1 MLKRFVCIILF
12 YVIGINTIYSQT
24 ADLYDFFNSYFT
36 SKGLNNSDA
45 INFVLQNSYLPSFF
59 DGAKNYINNI
69 NPNDWTKVLNDPS
82 LISLY
87 TENEDVV
94 LMMAGAEY
102 LYDTY
107 MFNLGVSSLVM
118 DKLKRKAFFNA
129 ASGDNYGLVIPL
141 HFPLGTVGVGTYV
154 NMSYDTFTKN
164 IKDNNNFVNI
174 VNAIDRVAL
183 PYVQLF
189 ASINAWTAPIS
200 IGLRFS
206 FLPGY
211 SDLFSPF
218 IKDTYVEALGVHGG
232 LDIKF
237 YIYRNKYIF
246 LDARTD
252 FNFDYGTLNLSYK
265 NSASYQEYD
274 ADHSINT
281 GAFITSDAS
290 LRNKWTSFAVTPKI
304 VFGFKPKDR
313 VPYIDYLA
321 VYGFVG
327 VDFVY
332 SSLDVGGQFSVNTIK
347 SSFPNSAEHDFY
359 MDIPS
364 FGLKDSYFYYDI
376 RFGLTIDIFYQ
387 SISVEYALYSKSFS
401 FNFVPFVY
409 RFGEE
414 PKT

>member
-1 MLKRFVCIILF
+1 M
-12 YVIGINTIYSQT
+12 
-24 ADLYDFFNSYFT
+24 
-36 SKGLNNSDA
+36 
-45 INFVLQNSYLPSFF
+45 
-59 DGAKNYINNI
+59 
-69 NPNDWTKVLNDPS
+69 
-82 LISLY
+82 
-87 TENEDVV
+87 
-94 LMMAGAEY
+94 
-102 LYDTY
+102 
-107 MFNLGVSSLVM
+107 
-118 DKLKRKAFFNA
+118 
-129 ASGDNYGLVIPL
+129 
-141 HFPLGTVGVGTYV
+141 
-154 NMSYDTFTKN
+154 
-164 IKDNNNFVNI
+164 
-174 VNAIDRVAL
+174 
-183 PYVQLF
+183 
-189 ASINAWTAPIS
+189 
-200 IGLRFS
+200 
-206 FLPGY
+206 PGY

-321 VYGFVG
+321 VHGFVG

-401 FNFVPFVY
+401 FNFVPFIY

>member
-174 VNAIDRVAL
+174 VI
-183 PYVQLF
+183 
-189 ASINAWTAPIS
+189 
-200 IGLRFS
+200 
-206 FLPGY
+206 
-211 SDLFSPF
+211 
-218 IKDTYVEALGVHGG
+218 
-232 LDIKF
+232 
-237 YIYRNKYIF
+237 
-246 LDARTD
+246 
-252 FNFDYGTLNLSYK
+252 
-265 NSASYQEYD
+265 
-274 ADHSINT
+274 
-281 GAFITSDAS
+281 
-290 LRNKWTSFAVTPKI
+290 
-304 VFGFKPKDR
+304 
-313 VPYIDYLA
+313 
-321 VYGFVG
+321 
-327 VDFVY
+327 
-332 SSLDVGGQFSVNTIK
+332 
-347 SSFPNSAEHDFY
+347 
-359 MDIPS
+359 
-364 FGLKDSYFYYDI
+364 
-376 RFGLTIDIFYQ
+376 
-387 SISVEYALYSKSFS
+387 
-401 FNFVPFVY
+401 
-409 RFGEE
+409 
-414 PKT
+414 